1 MDIAVKHEVKYFA
14 PPAGSIP
21 PVTARATTW
30 LTQALLLVASM
41 AASGVA
47 SVLLGQDA
55 NWDLQNYHFYNAWAF
70 LNDRLGWDYAP
81 AQLQSFLNPV
91 IEVPFYWM
99 IATDWPP
106 RLVAFVMGLPGGVGA
121 FFLAKILLRIFGKL
135 PPKQRWLYVML
146 AFIVGICASG
156 PVSLLGST
164 MNEWQGASLVMAA
177 LWVLLSHRR
186 NAGPTPWR
194 AIAGAGLLC
203 GIASGLKLTAATYAV
218 GLCAALLLQPPV
230 LWRGFREAAGFGVA
244 TMLGVLATLG
254 PWMWAL
260 YEHFGNPLFPYFN
273 EFFRSP
279 WWDQAPLLSRT
290 FGPHSVIE
298 WLTFPLRMLHVER
311 SFVTE
316 GSFRDWRLPI
326 LYLAFIA
333 GVIGWLIERMRGGR
347 ARTATGDSVLEW
359 KLITVFW
366 CVSFVI
372 WTAVYSIYRY
382 LVPLELLS
390 GALIIQLLRW
400 SVPIRWLALATTMA
414 TAAAVFTVHYPD
426 WGRIPYGRHY
436 FQINAP
442 PIAPHAVVLM
452 INDEPMAYVL
462 PFFPSDGRFLS
473 VKSNFNSPQRR
484 NRFEYEIARIVRE
497 HDGPLYSLSFPAV
510 PEPQV
515 LDAHGLRI
523 ASSGCAKVI
532 TNMPTSPLELCRLE
546 RTLAD
551 DARR

>member
-1 MDIAVKHEVKYFA
+1 MDIAVKYEVKYFA
-14 PPAGSIP
+14 PPAESIP

-194 AIAGAGLLC
+194 A
-203 GIASGLKLTAATYAV
+203 
-218 GLCAALLLQPPV
+218 
-230 LWRGFREAAGFGVA
+230 R
-244 TMLGVLATLG
+244 
-254 PWMWAL
+254 
-260 YEHFGNPLFPYFN
+260 
-273 EFFRSP
+273 
-279 WWDQAPLLSRT
+279 
-290 FGPHSVIE
+290 
-298 WLTFPLRMLHVER
+298 
-311 SFVTE
+311 
-316 GSFRDWRLPI
+316 
-326 LYLAFIA
+326 
-333 GVIGWLIERMRGGR
+333 
-347 ARTATGDSVLEW
+347 
-359 KLITVFW
+359 
-366 CVSFVI
+366 
-372 WTAVYSIYRY
+372 
-382 LVPLELLS
+382 
-390 GALIIQLLRW
+390 
-400 SVPIRWLALATTMA
+400 
-414 TAAAVFTVHYPD
+414 
-426 WGRIPYGRHY
+426 
-436 FQINAP
+436 
-442 PIAPHAVVLM
+442 
-452 INDEPMAYVL
+452 
-462 PFFPSDGRFLS
+462 
-473 VKSNFNSPQRR
+473 
-484 NRFEYEIARIVRE
+484 
-497 HDGPLYSLSFPAV
+497 
-510 PEPQV
+510 
-515 LDAHGLRI
+515 
-523 ASSGCAKVI
+523 
-532 TNMPTSPLELCRLE
+532 
-546 RTLAD
+546 
-551 DARR
+551 